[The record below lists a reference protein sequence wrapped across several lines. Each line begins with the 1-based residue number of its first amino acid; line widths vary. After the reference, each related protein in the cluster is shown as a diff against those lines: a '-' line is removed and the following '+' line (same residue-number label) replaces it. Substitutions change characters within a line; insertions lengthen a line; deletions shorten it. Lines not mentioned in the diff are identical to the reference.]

1 MKKFAFLYHPWNVPI
16 LYKMG
21 IREDSIQNKDLH
33 FIEKTLEWLK
43 PIKRKTEIIK
53 SAQGNEVECEMIMVP
68 LTAEQILTLS
78 PQFVLDKTIQ
88 AAQLAYDLGVDLI
101 GLGAYL
107 SPVGRRGVLVSKAV
121 NKPVTSGTTYTI
133 STGIQATIKAAQT
146 IGIEIKNAKITIIGA
161 TGSIGKTC
169 AKYLMGKAGH
179 IVLSARNAE
188 RLNILKEEL
197 EQISKNTKV
206 ECITQARE
214 AVKNSDI
221 VIISTSCPS
230 TILNVSDF
238 SDGCIVCDIS
248 VPHNISADDASKKN
262 VLVVDGGIVQFPHD
276 VDFNYLA
283 LPKGVG
289 YACLSEATILA
300 LDGKFESFSCGG
312 EISFNKIVE
321 INRLADKHGF
331 KLANFKSFGQ
341 IVEESTIERIRKARK
356 NRK

>member
-1 MKKFAFLYHPWNVPI
+1 MKKYAFLYHPWNVPI

-21 IREDSIQNKDLH
+21 IKEDSIETKDIH

-43 PIKRKTEIIK
+43 PIRRKTERIK
-53 SAQGNEVECEMIMVP
+53 SIQGNEVECEMIMVP

-88 AAQLAYDLGVDLI
+88 AAQLASDLGADLI

-107 SPVGRRGVLVSKAV
+107 SPVGRRGVQISKAV

-133 STGIQATIKAAQT
+133 STGIQATLKAAQT
-146 IGIEIKNAKITIIGA
+146 IGIEISNAKITIIGA
-161 TGSIGKTC
+161 TGSIGKAC

-179 IVLSARNAE
+179 LVLSARSIE
-188 RLNILKEEL
+188 PLNSLKEEL
-197 EQISKNTKV
+197 EQISSNTKV
-206 ECITQARE
+206 ESITQARE
-214 AVKNSDI
+214 AVKDSDI
-221 VIISTSCPS
+221 VVISTSCPS
-230 TILNVSDF
+230 TILNISDF
-238 SDGCIVCDIS
+238 SEGCVVCDIS
-248 VPHNISADDASKKN
+248 VPHNISPDEANKKD

-300 LDGKFESFSCGG
+300 LEGRFESFSCGG
-312 EISFNKIVE
+312 DISYDKILE
-321 INRLADKHGF
+321 INNLADRHGF

-341 IVEESTIERIRKARK
+341 IVDDATIERIIKARK

>member
-1 MKKFAFLYHPWNVPI
+1 MKKYAFLYHPWDVPI

-21 IREDSIQNKDLH
+21 IKEDSIEKKDLQ
-33 FIEKTLEWLK
+33 FVEKTMEWLK
-43 PIKRKTEIIK
+43 PIRRTTEVIK
-53 SAQGNEVECEMIMVP
+53 SIQGNEVECEMIMVP
-68 LTAEQILTLS
+68 LTAEQILTLN
-78 PQFVLDKTIQ
+78 PQIVLDKTIQ
-88 AAQLAYDLGVDLI
+88 AAQLACDLGVDLI

-107 SPVGRRGVLVSKAV
+107 SPVGRRGVLISKAV

-146 IGIEIKNAKITIIGA
+146 IGVEIEKAKITIIGA

-169 AKYLMGKAGH
+169 AKYLMGKVGQL
-179 IVLSARNAE
+179 VLSARNME

-197 EQISKNTKV
+197 EQISSNTKV
-206 ECITQARE
+206 ECNAVPRD

-221 VIISTSCPS
+221 VVISTSCPS
-230 TILNVSDF
+230 TILNISDF
-238 SDGCIVCDIS
+238 TEGCVVCDIS
-248 VPHNISADDASKKN
+248 VPHNISPDDANKKD
-262 VLVVDGGIVQFPHD
+262 VLVVDGGIVQFPCP

-300 LDGKFESFSCGG
+300 LEGRFESFSCGG
-312 EISFNKIVE
+312 EISSEKISE
-321 INRLADKHGF
+321 INKLADKHGF

-341 IVEESTIERIRKARK
+341 VVDDATIERIIKARK

>member
-1 MKKFAFLYHPWNVPI
+1 MKKYAFLYHPWNVPI

-21 IREDSIQNKDLH
+21 IKEDSIEAKDIH

-43 PIKRKTEIIK
+43 PIRRKTEKIK
-53 SAQGNEVECEMIMVP
+53 SIQGNEVECEMIMVP

-88 AAQLAYDLGVDLI
+88 AAQLASDLGADLI

-107 SPVGRRGVLVSKAV
+107 SPVGRRGVQISKAV

-133 STGIQATIKAAQT
+133 STGIQATLKAAQT
-146 IGIEIKNAKITIIGA
+146 IGIEIRNAKITIIGA
-161 TGSIGKTC
+161 TGSIGKAC

-179 IVLSARNAE
+179 LVLSARSIDP
-188 RLNILKEEL
+188 LTSLKEEL
-197 EQISKNTKV
+197 EQISSNTKV
-206 ECITQARE
+206 ESITQARE
-214 AVKNSDI
+214 AVKDSDI
-221 VIISTSCPS
+221 VVISTSCPS
-230 TILNVSDF
+230 TILNISDF
-238 SDGCIVCDIS
+238 SEGCVVCDIS
-248 VPHNISADDASKKN
+248 VPHNISPDEANKKD

-300 LDGKFESFSCGG
+300 LEGRFESFSCGG
-312 EISFNKIVE
+312 DISYDKILE
-321 INRLADKHGF
+321 INNLADRHGF

-341 IVEESTIERIRKARK
+341 IVDDATIERIIKARK

>member
-21 IREDSIQNKDLH
+21 IKESSIEQKDLH

-43 PIKRKTEIIK
+43 PIRRKTEIIK

-88 AAQLAYDLGVDLI
+88 AAQLACDLGVDLI

-107 SPVGRRGVLVSKAV
+107 SPVGRRGVQISKAV

-133 STGIQATIKAAQT
+133 STGIQATIKAAET
-146 IGIEIKNAKITIIGA
+146 IGIKIENSKITIIGA

-179 IVLSARNAE
+179 LVLSARNIE

-197 EQISKNTKV
+197 EQISSNTTV
-206 ECITQARE
+206 ECITQPKE

-221 VIISTSCPS
+221 VVISTSCPS

-248 VPHNISADDASKKN
+248 VPHNISAEDASKKD
-262 VLVVDGGIVQFPHD
+262 VLVVDGGIVQFPYD

-300 LDGKFESFSCGG
+300 LEGRFESFSCGG
-312 EISFNKIVE
+312 DISFDKILE
-321 INRLADKHGF
+321 INSLADKHGF

-341 IVEESTIERIRKARK
+341 IVDDATVERIRKARK

>member
-1 MKKFAFLYHPWNVPI
+1 MKKYAFLYHPWNVPI

-21 IREDSIQNKDLH
+21 IKEDSIETKDIH

-43 PIKRKTEIIK
+43 PIRRKTEKIK
-53 SAQGNEVECEMIMVP
+53 SIQGNEVECEMIMVP

-88 AAQLAYDLGVDLI
+88 AAQLASDLGADLI

-107 SPVGRRGVLVSKAV
+107 SPVGRRGVQISKAV

-133 STGIQATIKAAQT
+133 STGIQATLKAAQT
-146 IGIEIKNAKITIIGA
+146 IGIEIRNAKITIIGA
-161 TGSIGKTC
+161 TGSIGKAC

-179 IVLSARNAE
+179 LVLSARSIE
-188 RLNILKEEL
+188 PLNSLREEL
-197 EQISKNTKV
+197 EQISSNTKV
-206 ECITQARE
+206 ESITQARE
-214 AVKNSDI
+214 AVKDSDI
-221 VIISTSCPS
+221 VVISTSCPS
-230 TILNVSDF
+230 TILNISDF
-238 SDGCIVCDIS
+238 SEGCVVCDIS
-248 VPHNISADDASKKN
+248 VPHNISPDEANQKD

-300 LDGKFESFSCGG
+300 LEGRFESFSCGG
-312 EISFNKIVE
+312 DISYDKILE
-321 INRLADKHGF
+321 INNLADRHGF

-341 IVEESTIERIRKARK
+341 IVDDATIERIIKARK

>member
-1 MKKFAFLYHPWNVPI
+1 MKKFAFLYHPWDVPI

-21 IREDSIQNKDLH
+21 IKEDSIEKKDLQ
-33 FIEKTLEWLK
+33 FVEKTLEWLK
-43 PIKRKTEIIK
+43 PIRRTTELIK

-68 LTAEQILTLS
+68 LTAEQILTLN
-78 PQFVLDKTIQ
+78 PQLVLDKTIQ
-88 AAQLAYDLGVDLI
+88 AAQLACDLGVELI

-107 SPVGRRGVLVSKAV
+107 SPVGRRGVLISKAV

-146 IGIEIKNAKITIIGA
+146 IGIEIENAKITIIGA

-169 AKYLMGKAGH
+169 AKYLMGKVGQL
-179 IVLSARNAE
+179 VLSARNME

-197 EQISKNTKV
+197 RQINSNTIV
-206 ECITQARE
+206 ECNTIPRD

-221 VIISTSCPS
+221 VVISTSCPS
-230 TILNVSDF
+230 TILNISDF
-238 SDGCIVCDIS
+238 PEGCVVCDIS
-248 VPHNISADDASKKN
+248 VPHNISADDASKKD
-262 VLVVDGGIVQFPHD
+262 VLVVDGGIVQFPCP

-283 LPKGVG
+283 LTKGVG

-300 LDGKFESFSCGG
+300 LEGRFESFSCGG
-312 EISFNKIVE
+312 EISFDKILE

-341 IVEESTIERIRKARK
+341 VVDSVTIERIIKARK

>member
-21 IREDSIQNKDLH
+21 IKESSIEQKDLH

-43 PIKRKTEIIK
+43 PIRRKTEIIK

-88 AAQLAYDLGVDLI
+88 AAQLACDLGVDLI

-107 SPVGRRGVLVSKAV
+107 SPVGRRGVQISKAV

-133 STGIQATIKAAQT
+133 STGIQATIKAAET
-146 IGIEIKNAKITIIGA
+146 IGIRIENSKITIIGA

-179 IVLSARNAE
+179 LVLSARNIE

-197 EQISKNTKV
+197 EQISSNTTV
-206 ECITQARE
+206 ECITQPKE

-221 VIISTSCPS
+221 VVISTSCPS

-248 VPHNISADDASKKN
+248 VPHNISAEDASKKD
-262 VLVVDGGIVQFPHD
+262 VLVVDGGIVQFPYD

-300 LDGKFESFSCGG
+300 LEGRFESFSCGG
-312 EISFNKIVE
+312 DISFDKILE
-321 INRLADKHGF
+321 INSLADKHGF

-341 IVEESTIERIRKARK
+341 IVDDATVERIRKARK

>member
-21 IREDSIQNKDLH
+21 IKESSIEQKDLH

-43 PIKRKTEIIK
+43 PIRRKTEIIK

-88 AAQLAYDLGVDLI
+88 AAQLACDLGVDLI

-107 SPVGRRGVLVSKAV
+107 SPVGRRGVQISKAV

-133 STGIQATIKAAQT
+133 STGIQATIKAAET
-146 IGIEIKNAKITIIGA
+146 IGIKIENSKITIIGA

-179 IVLSARNAE
+179 LVLSARNIE

-197 EQISKNTKV
+197 EQISSNTTV
-206 ECITQARE
+206 ECITQPKE
-214 AVKNSDI
+214 AVKNSD
-221 VIISTSCPS
+221 VVVISTSCPS

-248 VPHNISADDASKKN
+248 VPHNISAEDASKKD
-262 VLVVDGGIVQFPHD
+262 VLVVDGGIVQFPYD

-300 LDGKFESFSCGG
+300 LEGRFESFSCGG
-312 EISFNKIVE
+312 DISFDKILE
-321 INRLADKHGF
+321 INSLADKHGF

-341 IVEESTIERIRKARK
+341 IVDDATVERIRKARK